1 MDQPTATLETLSVHT
16 CIPTAVAETLDLGV
30 VGLCTTDKRSI
41 LVCGEK
47 CISDSR
53 RPIRTSAVVFQQI
66 ETRNDD
72 FPGTDVCFGV
82 CQTVDGDRCPETWA
96 SS

>member
-1 MDQPTATLETLSVHT
+1 MDRPTDTLETLSVHM
-16 CIPTAVAETLDLGV
+16 PTEVAETLDLGV

-41 LVCGEK
+41 LVCREK

-53 RPIRTSAVVFQQI
+53 RTSMTSAVVFQKI

-82 CQTVDGDRCPETWA
+82 SDSRW
-96 SS
+96 